1 MRFIIAFALCSLVG
15 CDQGTPPD
23 DLVPPRDA
31 PGADPEALVAPA
43 NREGIDGGAVDGGG
57 NSEAMSVTGAV
68 RGRTV
73 VGPSNPESPSAKLTD
88 PARVLDGVSPWS
100 NQDDAGVGPPSS
112 TPEPDPSVGDVV
124 DACSGCAGT
133 CNTESSDSCDSGD
146 SGEDPCATTSEDTSG
161 DAVDPCASG
170 GDTSYDNSAD
180 SCDTTSADSGS
191 AESCDNTSS
200 DSGEGCASSGDSS
213 DAATCQVARGRGH
226 KNSGTRIWLLAPL
239 AYLLMV
245 RRR

>member
-146 SGEDPCATTSEDTSG
+146 SGEDPC
-161 DAVDPCASG
+161 
-170 GDTSYDNSAD
+170 
-180 SCDTTSADSGS
+180 DTTSADSGS

>member
-1 MRFIIAFALCSLVG
+1 LRDRSEMRFIIAFALCSLVG

-146 SGEDPCATTSEDTSG
+146 SGEDPC
-161 DAVDPCASG
+161 
-170 GDTSYDNSAD
+170 
-180 SCDTTSADSGS
+180 DTTSTDSGS

>member
-1 MRFIIAFALCSLVG
+1 MRDRSEMRFIIAFALCSLVG

-146 SGEDPCATTSEDTSG
+146 SGEDPC
-161 DAVDPCASG
+161 
-170 GDTSYDNSAD
+170 
-180 SCDTTSADSGS
+180 DTTSTDSGS